1 MTMQFSRL
9 DLAARQARPRAGS
22 SLVRRLVWAQNDP
35 AKERIHGWLKAM
47 DDERLLDFGLSRDD
61 IALLRR

>member
-1 MTMQFSRL
+1 MTMQFARL
-9 DLAARQARPRAGS
+9 DIAARQARPRAGS

-35 AKERIHGWLKAM
+35 AKERIRSWLRDM
-47 DDERLLDFGLSRDD
+47 DDERLLRFGLTHDD

>member
-9 DLAARQARPRAGS
+9 DIAARQARPRTGS
-22 SLVRRLVWAQNDP
+22 SLVRRLALAQNDA
-35 AKERIHGWLKAM
+35 AKERIRGWLRAM
-47 DDERLLDFGLSRDD
+47 DDERLLAFGLTPDD